1 MKKVVGMGAALV
13 DILVPVDDAWVE
25 RTGSPKGGMTMVGEE
40 FVCSHLTPEMKPVYV
55 PGGSA
60 CNTMVG
66 YAKLGG
72 EAAFIS
78 KTGDDELGRVFAK
91 HLMDSGVESL
101 LMKTSEAGTGQ
112 VLVGITPDA
121 ERSMFTYLGAS
132 DCLKAEDLTPVQFA
146 GADFF
151 YLEGYRAYHAECF
164 RHAIRLAE
172 SVKAKVVVDF
182 GAFGVVNDCRALFE
196 SLFAERKIDVII
208 ANEEEA
214 FAFTGKRGENA
225 LAPLA
230 ALAETAIVKVGSRG
244 AYVSQGGKSYFAP
257 AFPVQALDTT
267 GAGDL
272 WAAGFLFGLARNSD
286 LEKCARLGNC
296 VASEVIQVT
305 GPRIPEEGWARIREF
320 VKTL

>member
-1 MKKVVGMGAALV
+1 MGAALV
-13 DILVPVDDAWVE
+13 DILVQVDDAWVE
-25 RTGSPKGGMTMVGEE
+25 RTGSPKGGMTMVGKE
-40 FVCSHLTPEMKPVYV
+40 FARAHLTPGMKPVYV

-60 CNTMVG
+60 CNTVVG

-78 KTGDDELGRVFAK
+78 KVGDDELGQVFLK
-91 HLMDSGVESL
+91 HLKDSGVESL

-112 VLVGITPDA
+112 VLVAITPDA

-132 DCLKAEDLTPVQFA
+132 DSLEAGNLTPAQFA

-172 SVKAKVVVDF
+172 SVKAKVIVDF
-182 GAFGVVNDCRALFE
+182 GAFGVVNDCRTLFE
-196 SLFAERKIDVII
+196 SLFAEKKIDVII

-214 FAFTGKRGENA
+214 FAFTGMRGEEA

-230 ALAETAIVKVGSRG
+230 GLAETAIVKVGSRG
-244 AYVSQGGKSYFAP
+244 AYVSQGGKTYFAP
-257 AFPVQALDTT
+257 AFPVQAVDTT

-272 WAAGFLFGLARNSD
+272 WAAGFLFGLAQHFD
-286 LEKCARLGNC
+286 LEKCARLGNFI
-296 VASEVIQVT
+296 AAEVIQVT
-305 GPRIPEEGWARIREF
+305 GPRIPEEGWLRIREF
-320 VKTL
+320 IKTL